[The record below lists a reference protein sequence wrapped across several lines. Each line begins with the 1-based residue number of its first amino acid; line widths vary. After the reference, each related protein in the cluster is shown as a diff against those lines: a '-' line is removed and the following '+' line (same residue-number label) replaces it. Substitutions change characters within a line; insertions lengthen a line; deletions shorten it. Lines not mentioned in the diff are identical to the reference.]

1 MLKADLHTHSFC
13 SDGTSSPEEVA
24 YGAWKAGVKIFALA
38 DHDTTE
44 GVLRAKAE
52 SEKHGMDWVSAVE
65 ISTREHDH
73 LHFLGYNI
81 DINNAGFQAFLKQ
94 NRENRVLRIKK
105 IIKQIADSGVEN
117 CSFPPGRLPPVSRP
131 GQSGLCP
138 FGRRY
143 GSGSH
148 TGNQKSRRA
157 GRDGAPGPGT
167 GRMELSRM
175 GGSGVGWA
183 GSILSGAQLYA

>member
-44 GVLRAKAE
+44 GVLRTKVE

-73 LHFLGYNI
+73 LHFLGYNV
-81 DINNAGFQAFLKQ
+81 DINNAGFQSFLKQ
-94 NRENRVLRIKK
+94 NGRRI
-105 IIKQIADSGVEN
+105 AMP
-117 CSFPPGRLPPVSRP
+117 F
-131 GQSGLCP
+131 SGLQCACP
-138 FGRRY
+138 FY
-143 GSGSH
+143 VISAKLDSLAFF
-148 TGNQKSRRA
+148 S
-157 GRDGAPGPGT
+157 
-167 GRMELSRM
+167 
-175 GGSGVGWA
+175 
-183 GSILSGAQLYA
+183 

>member
-81 DINNAGFQAFLKQ
+81 DIHNAEFQAFLKQ

-105 IIKQIADSGVEN
+105 IIKQIADSGVDLTEEDVF
-117 CSFPPGRLPPVSRP
+117 SLAGKYRVA
-131 GQSGLCP
+131 
-138 FGRRY
+138 
-143 GSGSH
+143 
-148 TGNQKSRRA
+148 RA
-157 GRDGAPGPGT
+157 TWPMR
-167 GRMELSRM
+167 
-175 GGSGVGWA
+175 
-183 GSILSGAQLYA
+183 